1 MIAFLLLFP
10 MVLVSMSMSV
20 FVSMFG
26 AALTIAMGVF
36 VGTLVVFSTGL
47 MGFMILIFS

>member
-10 MVLVSMSMSV
+10 MVLVSMTMSI

-36 VGTLVVFSTGL
+36 MGTLIVFSTGF
-47 MGFMILIFS
+47 MAFMILIFS